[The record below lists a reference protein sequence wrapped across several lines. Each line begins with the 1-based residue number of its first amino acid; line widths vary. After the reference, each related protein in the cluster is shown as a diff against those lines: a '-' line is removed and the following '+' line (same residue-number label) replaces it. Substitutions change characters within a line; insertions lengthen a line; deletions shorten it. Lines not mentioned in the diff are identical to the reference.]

1 MEGSASPPEDTLVQ
15 YIVVRKDLK
24 MGSGALIAQG
34 AHASS
39 AALWLSKD
47 TPTTLAYLSSLD
59 TMHKIVLEGASN
71 DQLLALSE
79 SLTSASILHKL
90 WVEQPENI
98 ATALATAPYQ
108 RSILKPLFA
117 GFKLLR

>member
-1 MEGSASPPEDTLVQ
+1 MEDTLVQ

-24 MGSGALIAQG
+24 MGTGALIAQG

-39 AALWLSKD
+39 AALWTSKD
-47 TPTTLAYLSSLD
+47 TPTTQEYLSSLD
-59 TMHKIVLEGASN
+59 TMHKIVLEGTSN

-79 SLTSASILHKL
+79 SLTSASILHNL
-90 WVEQPENI
+90 WVEQPENV
-98 ATALATAPYQ
+98 ATALATAPYH
-108 RSILKPLFA
+108 RSLLKPLFA